1 MRFSFP
7 AKKPKGAVHLRFV
20 RGKRKNV
27 DALIWETHVQSVD
40 EDAPKSKD
48 KINKWVV
55 EAHTLTDDWFFKM
68 IEGELLRRFE

>member
-1 MRFSFP
+1 M
-7 AKKPKGAVHLRFV
+7 RFV

-55 EAHTLTDDWFFKM
+55 EAHTLTDDWFFK
-68 IEGELLRRFE
+68 